1 MKKVSGL
8 FRNACIAAV
17 CGLSANAAM
26 AEGGTGL
33 SDAAA
38 KAMEAAQADVTNT
51 SPKVLLVVAL
61 VTATGIVISLIRKA

>member
-26 AEGGTGL
+26 AEGTGL
-33 SDAAA
+33 ADAAG
-38 KAMEAAQADVTNT
+38 KAMEAAQADVTST

>member
-1 MKKVSGL
+1 MRKVSGL

-26 AEGGTGL
+26 AEGTGL
-33 SDAAA
+33 ADAAG
-38 KAMEAAQADVTNT
+38 KAMEAAQADVTAT